1 MDDNSIFNH
10 INTVSKISVED
21 FKRFIELSE
30 LKYIKKN
37 SKILVQGKDSSKL
50 YFIKSGYLMTY
61 HVTESKLTHV
71 IQFGSD
77 GWWTGD
83 LENIKEG
90 NYSNCTIK
98 AMTDAAILVFS
109 YENFEKLLADSPNFE
124 KYFRILFQNAL
135 KSLQKRF
142 LQNISLPAEK
152 RYEELIKK
160 HPKSELY
167 FPQKYVAYFLGITP
181 EFLSKIKSRLY
192 LNTIQQN

>member
-1 MDDNSIFNH
+1 MDDNSIFKHFNS
-10 INTVSKISVED
+10 VSKISVED
-21 FKRFIELSE
+21 FKRFLELSE

-37 SKILVQGKDSSKL
+37 SKILVQGKDQSKL

-71 IQFGSD
+71 IQFGQD

-98 AMTDAAILVFS
+98 AMSDAAILVFS
-109 YENFEKLLADSPNFE
+109 YENFEKLLADCPNFE

-152 RYEELIKK
+152 RYEEMIKK
-160 HPKSELY
+160 HPKSELF

-192 LNTIQQN
+192 LNTVNQN